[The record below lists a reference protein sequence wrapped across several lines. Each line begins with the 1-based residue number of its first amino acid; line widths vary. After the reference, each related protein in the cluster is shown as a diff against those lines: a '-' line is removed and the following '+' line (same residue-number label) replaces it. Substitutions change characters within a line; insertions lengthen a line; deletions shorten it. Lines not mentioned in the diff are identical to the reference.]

1 MVGKGVGKSLIVC
14 VLVLGFVLG
23 QIQLA
28 EAKSCCP
35 TTTARNIYNAC
46 RLTGAS
52 RPTCASLSGCKII
65 DGTKCPSDYPK
76 FQLGLIPNFE
86 KSDLVDFCKLGC
98 ISSMC
103 SKINTVVGSE
113 EGDVVVD
120 RCSTACYRLCSK
132 EAVTATVVA

>member
-46 RLTGAS
+46 RLTVPLGPPVLAS
-52 RPTCASLSGCKII
+52 WLQNI

-86 KSDLVDFCKLGC
+86 KFCKLGC
-98 ISSMC
+98 ISSVLQQ
-103 SKINTVVGSE
+103 INT
-113 EGDVVVD
+113 
-120 RCSTACYRLCSK
+120 
-132 EAVTATVVA
+132 